1 MDLTVGRLARA
12 AGVGIETI
20 RFYERRGL
28 LDPPPRRPSGYRVYP
43 ESTVPRIQFIRRAQ
57 QLGFTLNEILDLIA
71 LDNDKSADCGQLLL
85 RTENKIANIE
95 QKIADLQRM
104 RNALQE
110 LQRSCHGGTP
120 IRECPI
126 MDCLSGRAVLA
137 S

>member
-1 MDLTVGRLARA
+1 MSLTVGKLAMK

-28 LDPPPRRPSGYRVYP
+28 LDPPPRRPSGYRIYP
-43 ESTVPRIQFIRRAQ
+43 EGTVPRLQFIRRAQ
-57 QLGFTLNEILDLIA
+57 QLGFTLNEIRDLIA
-71 LDNDKSADCGQLLL
+71 LDQDKTADCGVLLE
-85 RTENKIANIE
+85 RTGHKIATIE

-104 RNALQE
+104 KNALQE
-110 LQRSCHGGTP
+110 LEHSCQGGTP